1 MTSAPRQSTPYAQ
14 TLPVMLMRAREAV
27 AERFRPIFSAHGLT
41 EQQWRVLRVLSGV
54 AEVEVMALARLVFL
68 RGPSLSRILK
78 DMTERGLIS
87 RRTTANDRR
96 IGLISI
102 TPAGK
107 ALIAETAPE
116 ALKAGL
122 EVSRLFGQAR
132 MDQLQALLGELEAVL
147 VQNTARAEET
157 LPAAL

>member
-1 MTSAPRQSTPYAQ
+1 VT
-14 TLPVMLMRAREAV
+14 
-27 AERFRPIFSAHGLT
+27 
-41 EQQWRVLRVLSGV
+41 
-54 AEVEVMALARLVFL
+54 EVEVMALARLVFL

-87 RRTTANDRR
+87 RKTTANDRR

-122 EVSRLFGQAR
+122 EVSRLFGQDR
-132 MDQLQALLGELEAVL
+132 MDQLQTLLGELEAVL
-147 VQNTARAEET
+147 TQDAAQVGE
-157 LPAAL
+157 PVSAAL

>member
-1 MTSAPRQSTPYAQ
+1 MKPATRRATPYAQ

-54 AEVEVMALARLVFL
+54 TEVEVMALARLVFL

-78 DMTERGLIS
+78 DMAERGLIS
-87 RRTTANDRR
+87 RKTTANDRR
-96 IGLISI
+96 VGLISI

-107 ALIAETAPE
+107 VLIAETAPE

-122 EVSRLFGQAR
+122 EVSRLFGQDR
-132 MDQLQALLGELEAVL
+132 MDQLQRLLGELEAAL
-147 VQNTARAEET
+147 TQDAARVEE
-157 LPAAL
+157 PVSAAL

>member
-1 MTSAPRQSTPYAQ
+1 MKPVIRRATPYAQ

-54 AEVEVMALARLVFL
+54 TEVEVMALARLVFL

-78 DMTERGLIS
+78 DMAERGLIS
-87 RRTTANDRR
+87 RKTTANDRR
-96 IGLISI
+96 VGLISI

-107 ALIAETAPE
+107 VLIAETAPE

-122 EVSRLFGQAR
+122 EVSRLFGQDR
-132 MDQLQALLGELEAVL
+132 MDQLQRLLGELEAAL
-147 VQNTARAEET
+147 TQDAARVEE
-157 LPAAL
+157 PVSAAL